1 MLTLPRVRR
10 LVNVS
15 HWCIQFDLR
24 RRNRPLFPSARPGG
38 SHAAIGSWCVA
49 GTSSCVQGA
58 LIAMVGVA
66 AFGTGSVKMTL
77 SPRLRC
83 RVMSSL
89 SRMLNRAGL
98 EVTHLVDDRM
108 NIEVMDMERPVLG
121 LNGKMY
127 PLLLRRAEDGGPD
140 FVLDINEEVLVA
152 APDVNAIS
160 AGKGVA
166 VILLFA
172 IALVIGVLIGF
183 LPKFLE
189 HASELKLPLAMICL
203 TVILG
208 LAVSVNVFR
217 AVRSGNRLE
226 PVVFNRADQTVTR
239 YSHAGAASYRWK
251 ALRPF
256 IRIIQIVHAAGG
268 SVTYQ
273 LILAEVDDETGVVRS
288 EFVAGKGDLI
298 GAGANRYGF
307 IQCFME
313 GPLSSLP
320 RFQLAALRMDWFKR
334 LAVSIWT
341 LEVTRKCLLGE
352 RDWTPLTMLLSVLWI
367 ALLAPFQV
375 PELIGAWISKGPYGL
390 KESGPWPGR
399 FDALKSDSIL
409 KSKAEHYGEVTPVA
423 RRIIIISLA
432 LGAFAWVPL
441 FLLLCIAV
449 RG

>member
-1 MLTLPRVRR
+1 
-10 LVNVS
+10 
-15 HWCIQFDLR
+15 
-24 RRNRPLFPSARPGG
+24 
-38 SHAAIGSWCVA
+38 
-49 GTSSCVQGA
+49 
-58 LIAMVGVA
+58 
-66 AFGTGSVKMTL
+66 
-77 SPRLRC
+77 
-83 RVMSSL
+83 
-89 SRMLNRAGL
+89 
-98 EVTHLVDDRM
+98 M

-239 YSHAGAASYRWK
+239 YSQAGAASYRWK

-273 LILAEVDDETGVVRS
+273 LILAEVDDETGVVRA

-320 RFQLAALRMDWFKR
+320 KFQLAALRMDWFKR

-341 LEVTRKCLLGE
+341 LEATRKCLLGE

>member
-1 MLTLPRVRR
+1 
-10 LVNVS
+10 
-15 HWCIQFDLR
+15 
-24 RRNRPLFPSARPGG
+24 
-38 SHAAIGSWCVA
+38 
-49 GTSSCVQGA
+49 
-58 LIAMVGVA
+58 
-66 AFGTGSVKMTL
+66 
-77 SPRLRC
+77 
-83 RVMSSL
+83 
-89 SRMLNRAGL
+89 
-98 EVTHLVDDRM
+98 M
-108 NIEVMDMERPVLG
+108 NIEVMDMEGPVLG
-121 LNGKMY
+121 PGGKMY
-127 PLLLRRAEDGGPD
+127 PLLLRRTEDGGPD
-140 FVLDINEEVLVA
+140 FVLDINEEVLVT

-172 IALVIGVLIGF
+172 IALVIAVLVGF

-189 HASELKLPLAMICL
+189 HASELKLPLVLIFL

-239 YSHAGAASYRWK
+239 YSQAGAASYSWQ

-307 IQCFME
+307 IQRFMD

-320 RFQLAALRMDWFKR
+320 KFQLAALRMDWFKR

-341 LEVTRKCLLGE
+341 LEATRKRLLGE
-352 RDWTPLTMLLSVLWI
+352 RDWTPLTILLSVLWI

-409 KSKAEHYGEVTPVA
+409 KSKAEHYGEVTSVA
-423 RRIIIISLA
+423 KRIIIISLA
-432 LGAFAWVPL
+432 LGGFVWVPL
-441 FLLLCIAV
+441 FLLLSVAV

>member
-1 MLTLPRVRR
+1 
-10 LVNVS
+10 
-15 HWCIQFDLR
+15 
-24 RRNRPLFPSARPGG
+24 
-38 SHAAIGSWCVA
+38 
-49 GTSSCVQGA
+49 
-58 LIAMVGVA
+58 
-66 AFGTGSVKMTL
+66 MTL

-89 SRMLNRAGL
+89 SRIFKEAGL
-98 EVTHLVDDRM
+98 EVAHLVDDRM

-121 LNGKMY
+121 RGGKMY
-127 PLLLRRAEDGGPD
+127 PLLLRRAENGGPD

-189 HASELKLPLAMICL
+189 HASELKFPLVLIFL

-208 LAVSVNVFR
+208 VAVSVNVFR

-226 PVVFNRADQTVTR
+226 PVVFNRTDQTVTR
-239 YSHAGAASYRWK
+239 YSQEGAASYRWQS
-251 ALRPF
+251 LRPF
-256 IRIIQIVHAAGG
+256 IRIIQIVHTAGG

-307 IQCFME
+307 YQRFME
-313 GPLSSLP
+313 GPLSGLP
-320 RFQLAALRMDWFKR
+320 AFQLAALRMDWFKR
-334 LAVSIWT
+334 MAVSIWM
-341 LEVTRKCLLGE
+341 LEATRKRLLGE
-352 RDWTPLTMLLSVLWI
+352 RSWTLLTTLLSVSWI

-375 PELIGAWISKGPYGL
+375 PELIGAWISRGPYGL
-390 KESGPWPGR
+390 KECGPWPGR
-399 FDALKSDSIL
+399 FEALKNDSIL
-409 KSKAEHYGEVTPVA
+409 KSKAEHYGEVTA
-423 RRIIIISLA
+423 MAKRIIIISLVFGA
-432 LGAFAWVPL
+432 LVWVPL
-441 FLLLCIAV
+441 FLLLCVAV